1 MLAPITV
8 REIMQTPVETVTPD
22 RSVQSAASR
31 LVGGEIGSLVVCEH
45 ETPIGIITDADLTEL
60 VAAGDDPETT
70 TVREIMSSPPIT
82 ADGSATIQTAAQK
95 IREHRIKRLP
105 VVGDAGTLVG
115 ILTTTDLSNYIPHLV
130 RHKRSHRP
138 EKERTRHDVR
148 ADTAYE
154 NDDWEYDYFG
164 DEGQIDVGDTV
175 TFSKTVAEE
184 DVRAFAEAS
193 GDTNRLHLEAPFAAK
208 TRFGERIA
216 HGTLVAG
223 LISAALARL
232 PGLTIYL
239 SQDLSF
245 LGPVQIGERITA
257 ECAVIEHLGKDQYR
271 LSTEVLGSDGEAVIE
286 GEAVVISDVIPE

>member
-1 MLAPITV
+1 MLAPVTIRQV
-8 REIMQTPVETVTPD
+8 MQTPVETVTPD
-22 RSVQSAASR
+22 QSARTAASR
-31 LVGGEIGSLVVCEH
+31 LAGSEIGSLVICEH
-45 ETPIGIITDADLTEL
+45 ETPIGIITDVDLTEL
-60 VAAGDDPETT
+60 VAAGNDPETT
-70 TVREIMSSPPIT
+70 TVREIMSSPLVT
-82 ADGSATIQTAAQK
+82 VDQSATIQVAAEE
-95 IREHRIKRLP
+95 IREHGIKRLP
-105 VVGDAGTLVG
+105 VVGEAGTLVG
-115 ILTTTDLSNYIPHLV
+115 IVTTTDLSNYIPHLV
-130 RHKRSHRP
+130 RYKRDHRP

-154 NDDWEYDYFG
+154 NDDWEYEYFG

-193 GDTNRLHLEAPFAAK
+193 GDTNRLHLEAPFAEK
-208 TRFGERIA
+208 TRFGEQIA

-245 LGPVQIGERITA
+245 LGPVQLGERITA
-257 ECAVIEHLGKDQYR
+257 ECAVIEHLGEDQFR
-271 LSTEVLGSDGEAVIE
+271 LSTDVLGSDGEAVIE
-286 GEAVVISDVIPE
+286 GEAVVISDTIPA